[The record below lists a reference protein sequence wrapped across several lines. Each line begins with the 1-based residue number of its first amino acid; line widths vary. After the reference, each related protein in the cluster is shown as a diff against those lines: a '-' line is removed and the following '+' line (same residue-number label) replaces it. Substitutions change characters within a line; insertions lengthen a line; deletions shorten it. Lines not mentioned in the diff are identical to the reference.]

1 MPARRRLLPRPCPCG
16 KEKGTVQLIIFK
28 HKYISSRHTV
38 TCRIKHYYPEFYK
51 IIKENQKER
60 DEELTRAI
68 TGKKKI
74 SHKARWCSFQ
84 TIHRIDFVDKT
95 GRRIP
100 LREYFDIYKED
111 YSKSKTFSPDES
123 FYKIV
128 KESGWGIKEDY
139 RWRDRYRAEYFR
151 KHGYDAFPED
161 LFLHEEAITES
172 ERLKYSK
179 HIRWGLLPDLIA
191 AKRVPKLFEP

>member
-1 MPARRRLLPRPCPCG
+1 
-16 KEKGTVQLIIFK
+16 
-28 HKYISSRHTV
+28 V

-60 DEELTRAI
+60 DEEITRAI

-172 ERLKYSK
+172 ERLK
-179 HIRWGLLPDLIA
+179 
-191 AKRVPKLFEP
+191 